1 MSSSRTIL
9 FWATIMTATWY
20 SGFDFD
26 RESSAADDPRRPPA
40 ITCEGVPIIPDGLA
54 DRLRQY
60 QNTRSAGFRGW
71 SPDGK
76 GIMIQTRFGNT
87 SQLHRVYQPAGRR
100 EQITFFDEPA
110 NGRFVPQNPEG
121 MLLISMGSGGDE
133 RYQVYAMTPK
143 HGGKATLLTDGKS
156 RNLLG
161 PVRKDGLFAIVSNNS
176 RNGKDTDLYIVDPNT
191 PGKRDLLYQTD
202 GEYWIADDWSRDG
215 SQVLMRH
222 YVSINECYPAVLD
235 VATSKKTAIPIP
247 GNPEKSAYGS
257 MSFSNDGMHAYL
269 NSDAVSEFKQLAKV
283 DLKSM
288 DYTWLSQDIPW
299 DVSSIVVAP
308 PGGILPNEGLVAFT
322 TNEDGASGLYLLFG
336 EKHRKLDVPMGIVS
350 SLSFSPDGTQL
361 GFSLSKSTRPT
372 DVYSLSLLDG
382 NLTRWT
388 YSESGGLPIDRFVE
402 PEVVRFK
409 TFDDRKIPA
418 FYFKPKT
425 ATKAK
430 PVPVVINIH
439 GGPESQARPTFDPQT
454 QFYVA
459 ELGFAVIRPNV
470 RGSRG
475 YGKSYLLLDNGP
487 KREDSVKDIGALLDW
502 IEEQPELDSSRV
514 AVYGGSYGG
523 YMVLSSLTHYSDRLR
538 AGVDIVGIA
547 SFKTFLENTS
557 AYRRD
562 LRRAEYGDERTPEM
576 KAVFERID
584 PINNAQ
590 KINTSLLVAHGEN
603 DPRVPFS
610 EAQQIAPK
618 VRANGQTVWTVYAN
632 NEGHGFA
639 RKENRDYVSAV
650 ITTFLM
656 EHLK

>member
-1 MSSSRTIL
+1 
-9 FWATIMTATWY
+9 MTTTWIT
-20 SGFDFD
+20 GFEFD
-26 RESSAADDPRRPPA
+26 RDSQAQDDPRRPPA
-40 ITCEGVPIIPDGLA
+40 IQCEGVPVVPDGLA
-54 DRLRQY
+54 NRLRQY

-71 SPDGK
+71 SPNGT
-76 GIMIQTRFGNT
+76 GIMIQTRFANT
-87 SQLHRVYQPAGRR
+87 AQLHRVYQPGGRR

-110 NGRFVPQNPEG
+110 NGRFLPKNPEG
-121 MLLISMGSGGDE
+121 MLLISMGTGGNE

-143 HGGKATLLTDGKS
+143 DGGESTLLTDGKS

-161 PVRKDGLFAIVSNNS
+161 PVRKDGLFAVVSSNA
-176 RNGKDTDLYIVDPNT
+176 RNGKDTDLYIIDPNT
-191 PGKRDLLYQTD
+191 PGQRDLLFQTD
-202 GEYWIADDWSRDG
+202 GEYWVPEDWSRDG
-215 SQVLMRH
+215 SQILMRQ

-235 VATSKKTAIPIP
+235 VATKKKTAIPIP
-247 GNPEKSAYGS
+247 GNPEKAAYGS
-257 MSFSNDGMHAYL
+257 MSFSNDGAFAYVT
-269 NSDAVSEFKQLAKV
+269 SDAVSEFKQLARIN
-283 DLKSM
+283 LKSM
-288 DYTWLSQDIPW
+288 EYTWLSQDIPW
-299 DVSSIVVAP
+299 DISSIVVAP
-308 PGGILPNEGLVAFT
+308 SGGILPNAGLVAFT
-322 TNEDGASGLYLLFG
+322 ANQDGASGLYLLFG
-336 EKHRKLDVPMGIVS
+336 DNYRKLDVPMGIIS
-350 SLSFSPDGTQL
+350 SLSFSPDGNQL
-361 GFSLSKSTRPT
+361 GFSLSKPNRPT
-372 DVYSLSLLDG
+372 DVYSISLLDG
-382 NLTRWT
+382 KLTRWT
-388 YSESGGLPIDRFVE
+388 HSESGGLPLDEFVE
-402 PEVVRFK
+402 PKLVRFES
-409 TFDDRKIPA
+409 FDDRKIPA
-418 FYFKPKT
+418 FYFKPNAASSKH
-425 ATKAK
+425 

-439 GGPESQARPTFDPQT
+439 GGPESQARPSFDPQT

-475 YGKSYLLLDNGP
+475 YGKSYLLMDNGP

-502 IEEQPELDSSRV
+502 IKDQPELDASRV

-576 KAVFERID
+576 KEFFKRID

-590 KINTSLLVAHGEN
+590 KIKTSLLVAHGEN

-610 EAQQIAPK
+610 EAEQIAPK

-639 RKENRDYVSAV
+639 RKENKDYISAV
-650 ITTFLM
+650 ITMFLM